1 MNDQDRPMI
10 RLEKISKTYGT
21 GEARVEAVKEISLDV
36 AENDFIS
43 LIGPS
48 GSGKSTLM
56 SIMGCLDT
64 PTSGAYFFEGLD
76 VGRLNHNDLAD
87 IRNEKI
93 GFVFQSFN
101 LLPYATA
108 FENVEIPMIFKGV
121 SAKARRKRVME
132 LLEEVNLAPRARH
145 KPSELSGGEIQ
156 RVAIARSLAN
166 DPRLILADEPT
177 GNLDTKS
184 GDEILEIFRTQFFL
198 CVITFFR
205 SLWKQGH
212 TLVIITHNPAI
223 AAVTQRVIK
232 LQDGRVAC

>member
-1 MNDQDRPMI
+1 MNDGKPAMI
-10 RLEKISKTYGT
+10 RLDNITKVYGT
-21 GEARVEAVKEISLDV
+21 GEARVEAVKGISLEIR
-36 AENDFIS
+36 ENEFMS

-56 SIMGCLDT
+56 SIMGCLDM
-64 PTSGAYFFEGLD
+64 PTDGTYQFEGRD
-76 VGRLNHNDLAD
+76 VGKLNHNELAD
-87 IRNEKI
+87 IRNRKI

-121 SAKARRKRVME
+121 PAKARRKRALE
-132 LLEEVNLAPRARH
+132 LLDNVKLSSRAKH

-156 RVAIARSLAN
+156 RVAIARALAN
-166 DPRLILADEPT
+166 NPRLILADEPT

-184 GDEILEIFRTQFFL
+184 GDEILEIFD
-198 CVITFFR
+198 

-223 AAVTQRVIK
+223 AGVTQRVIR
-232 LQDGRVAC
+232 LQDGLIAC

>member
-1 MNDQDRPMI
+1 MNDKGTPMI
-10 RLEKISKTYGT
+10 RLDEITKIYGT
-21 GEARVEAVKEISLDV
+21 GEARVEAVRAISLDV
-36 AENDFIS
+36 MENEFIS

-64 PTSGAYFFEGLD
+64 PTSGSYLFEGRN

-121 SAKARRKRVME
+121 PSRARRKRVME
-132 LLEEVNLAPRARH
+132 LLERVNLAPRARH

-184 GDEILEIFRTQFFL
+184 GDEILDIFQD
-198 CVITFFR
+198 
-205 SLWKQGH
+205 LWKQGH

-223 AAVTQRVIK
+223 AAVTHRIIK

>member
-1 MNDQDRPMI
+1 MI
-10 RLEKISKTYGT
+10 RLEQITKVYGT
-21 GEARVEAVKEISLDV
+21 GEAMVEAVKAISLDV
-36 AENDFIS
+36 MENEFIS

-64 PTSGAYFFEGLD
+64 PTSGSYLFEGRD

-121 SAKARRKRVME
+121 PAKARRKRVME
-132 LLEEVNLAPRARH
+132 LLERVNLAPRARH

-166 DPRLILADEPT
+166 EPRLILADEPT

-184 GDEILEIFRTQFFL
+184 GDEILDIFQD
-198 CVITFFR
+198 
-205 SLWKQGH
+205 LWKQGH